1 MEIENC
7 LLAHPFILEVS
18 AVGLKDKRY
27 GEVVAV
33 FVRKDEAG
41 TVTQDNVR
49 EWVREKLCHHLGKP
63 TLVLGLGKSLMQ
75 RLVLTLIRCLLVPKY
90 VFFVTGYPKTASGKI
105 QKFVLQEMGE
115 QLVLEQAAAGS

>member
-41 TVTQDNVR
+41 TVTQDDVR
-49 EWVREKLCHHLGKP
+49 EWVREKLCHHLGKLP
-63 TLVLGLGKSLMQ
+63 LVLGLGKGLM
-75 RLVLTLIRCLLVPKY
+75 
-90 VFFVTGYPKTASGKI
+90 
-105 QKFVLQEMGE
+105 
-115 QLVLEQAAAGS
+115 